1 MAHNPVTFPEVSSK
15 GSIIDTGK
23 EAFIAVSAEYTE
35 SSPLVRN
42 LDVKRRNCI
51 FADEKNVPKAEI
63 TVFKFYSQVC
73 ICITFVH
80 FQCLEKNLTFLP
92 FVGKLSARMSS
103 KNTSENLWMFAIL
116 LPKAGCHPPIPRRFP
131 KSDSVL
137 HSRGESCAASNLT
150 CIDLCQGWKC
160 LMSNKNILSA
170 LEPSGGEVTERT
182 KAGLLT
188 GASCFCP
195 PSCTNT
201 QYRVAHSMATFPN
214 KASRVMEQLREK
226 PKYQVS

>member
-1 MAHNPVTFPEVSSK
+1 
-15 GSIIDTGK
+15 
-23 EAFIAVSAEYTE
+23 
-35 SSPLVRN
+35 
-42 LDVKRRNCI
+42 
-51 FADEKNVPKAEI
+51 
-63 TVFKFYSQVC
+63 
-73 ICITFVH
+73 
-80 FQCLEKNLTFLP
+80 
-92 FVGKLSARMSS
+92 MSS